1 MKLLLL
7 ALGFLVLLA
16 AVITFNVWRTLS
28 EPVVTTP
35 SAYEIGRQR
44 LHDQLE
50 AVKKREARFE
60 QQDWNYITPL
70 HNLILA
76 HQQRIAKLAGNKEA
90 AEILAYDHEAITRI
104 QARINELD
112 AKERAQRQEKQQ
124 SASPSDNTQ
133 QAPPRQP

>member
-7 ALGFLVLLA
+7 ALGLLVLLA
-16 AVITFNVWRTLS
+16 AIITFNVWHALS
-28 EPVVTTP
+28 EPIVSTP
-35 SAYEIGRQR
+35 TAYEIGRQH

-50 AVKKREARFE
+50 VAKKREAQFE

-76 HQQRIAKLAGNKEA
+76 HQQRIAKLTGNQEA
-90 AEILAYDHEAITRI
+90 AEIIAYDHQAIARI

-112 AKERAQRQEKQQ
+112 AKERAQRLEKQQ
-124 SASPSDNTQ
+124 STSPSDNTQ
-133 QAPPRQP
+133 QTPPHQP